1 MQGGVEKPRRTIGQ
15 EFGDVAQL
23 GERCPCKAEVVGSIP
38 IVSSTEEE
46 KIKISS
52 TGGLTGALKPGKVPR
67 SQKTTLRGTEF
78 CE

>member
-1 MQGGVEKPRRTIGQ
+1 MHSGVKKPRRTIGR

-46 KIKISS
+46 KNKIFFDR
-52 TGGLTGALKPGKVPR
+52 GLTGALKPGKVPR
-67 SQKTTLRGTEF
+67 SQKTSLRGNEF